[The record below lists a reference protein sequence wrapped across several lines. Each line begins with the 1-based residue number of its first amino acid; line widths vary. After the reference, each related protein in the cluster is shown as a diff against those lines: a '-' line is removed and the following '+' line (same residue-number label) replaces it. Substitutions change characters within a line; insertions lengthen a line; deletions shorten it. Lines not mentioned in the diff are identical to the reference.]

1 MSEAQQL
8 AKSFMAMYGGEAIA
22 KALEHAERQKRNGD
36 PVQEQLWQQVVAII
50 KAAPSGKA

>member
-1 MSEAQQL
+1 MT
-8 AKSFMAMYGGEAIA
+8 MYSGEAIA
-22 KALEHAERQKRNGD
+22 KALEYAERQKRNGD

>member
-36 PVQEQLWQQVVAII
+36 PVQEKLWQQVVAII